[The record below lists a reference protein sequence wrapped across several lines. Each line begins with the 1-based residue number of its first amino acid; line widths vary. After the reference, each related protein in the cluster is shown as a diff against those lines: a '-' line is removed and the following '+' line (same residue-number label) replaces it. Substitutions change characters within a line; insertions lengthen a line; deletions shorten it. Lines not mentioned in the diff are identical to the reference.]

1 MSPPTPRELA
11 QTAYAAYGAAT
22 GQKNYQGLPMPAWAD
37 LPALTQLAWTEA
49 AATIALNVV
58 SDLLGNRDTLMTP
71 DVGDVVLVP
80 ADPAANN
87 GAPIAPAVITRV
99 WSPTTVNVRVL
110 TDSSATAEWRTSLL
124 YAEDLATAAPSDAVW
139 TWPGGE
145 S

>member
-1 MSPPTPRELA
+1 MSPPTSRELA

-37 LPALTQLAWTEA
+37 LPAPIQLAWTDA
-49 AATIALNVV
+49 AATIALTLL
-58 SDLLGNRDTLMTP
+58 SDLLGTEMTP
-71 DVGDVVLVP
+71 GVGDVVLVP
-80 ADPAANN
+80 ADPAENH
-87 GAPIAPAVITRV
+87 GATIAPAVITRV

-110 TDSSATAEWRTSLL
+110 PDSSTTTADWRTSLV
-124 YAEDLATAAPSDAVW
+124 YTEDLATAAPTDAVW